1 MWRYLGGKQSER
13 LSQSSDRFSVTSQ
26 MPKITKNSSSSS
38 VAHPGSFRDPAGF
51 IYSRNDAI
59 YRQINKT
66 GAKDYDLFM
75 SSGLYK
81 VLIEKKLLVPHREVS
96 ISFSLHARTA
106 HKIIQ
111 PDNIPFISYPYEWS
125 FSQLKD
131 AALLTLEVQK
141 LALEKGMTLKD
152 ASAYNIQ
159 FIGRQ
164 PIFIDTLSFAAYE
177 PGAPWQGYKQFCEHF
192 LAPLALATV
201 STPNIIPAL
210 KTMIDGIPL
219 ELATKLLPA
228 KTRLQ
233 WGLTTHLFLHKT
245 AQKKHKNTE
254 TVRLKPRVVSMFALK
269 GLISSLERTIKKS
282 HMPKIKTE
290 WGKYYTNTNYS
301 SSAFKAK
308 KQLVEKFI
316 NKAKPKMVWDMGG
329 NTGEFSQIPASK
341 GIYTVCFDIDPLAVE
356 QNYLHKDK
364 SSAEKLLPLVQDL
377 TNPSPNLGWAHHER
391 QSLKRRGPADLCMAL
406 ALVHHLAIGN
416 NLPLEMI
423 AEYFSAICKH
433 LIIEFIPKEDSKVKI
448 LLKSR
453 PDIFPE
459 FTKPGFEKAMR
470 QYFSVVAS
478 EPIKGSKR
486 TLYLLKAKNAKI

>member
-1 MWRYLGGKQSER
+1 
-13 LSQSSDRFSVTSQ
+13 
-26 MPKITKNSSSSS
+26 MPRKNSE
-38 VAHPGSFRDPAGF
+38 VTLAHPGSFRDPAGF
-51 IYSRNDAI
+51 IYSRNGTI
-59 YRQINKT
+59 YRQINKS
-66 GAKDYDLFM
+66 GARDYDKFM

-81 VLIEKKLLVPHREVS
+81 FLVDKKLIIAHKEVS
-96 ISFSLHARTA
+96 TTLSLQPKLAY
-106 HKIIQ
+106 KIIQ
-111 PDNIPFISYPYEWS
+111 PAIVPFISYPYEWS

-131 AALLTLEVQK
+131 AALLTLEIQK
-141 LALEKGMTLKD
+141 LALEHGMTLKD
-152 ASAYNIQ
+152 ASSFNVQ
-159 FIGRQ
+159 FIGKQ

-192 LAPLALATV
+192 LAPLAVVTT
-201 STPNIIPAL
+201 SSPNIILSL

-219 ELATKLLPA
+219 ELAAKLLPA

-233 WGLTTHLFLHKT
+233 WGLTTHLFLHNA
-245 AQKKHKNTE
+245 AQKKHKDTE

-282 HMPKIKTE
+282 HMPRIKTE
-290 WGKYYTNTNYS
+290 WGKYYTNTNYT
-301 SSAFKAK
+301 SSAFKSK

-316 NKAKPKMVWDMGG
+316 KKANPKMVWDMGG
-329 NTGEFSQIPASK
+329 NTGEFSQIPAGK

-356 QNYLHKDK
+356 QNYLHKDN
-364 SSAEKLLPLVQDL
+364 ATLGKLLPLVQDL

-459 FTKPGFEKAMR
+459 FTKIGFEKAMK
-470 QYFSVVAS
+470 QHFSVVAS

-486 TLYLLKAKNAKI
+486 TLYLLKTKRGNG

>member
-1 MWRYLGGKQSER
+1 
-13 LSQSSDRFSVTSQ
+13 
-26 MPKITKNSSSSS
+26 MPKKNSNTTQ
-38 VAHPGSFRDPAGF
+38 VHPGSFRDPAGF
-51 IYSRNDAI
+51 IYSSNDSI

-66 GAKDYDLFM
+66 GAKDYDFFI

-81 VLIEKKLLVPHREVS
+81 KLADMQVLVPHEEVS
-96 ISFSLHARTA
+96 INLSSQPRLAY
-106 HKIIQ
+106 KIIQ
-111 PDNIPFISYPYEWS
+111 PTRIPFISYPYEWS

-141 LALEKGMTLKD
+141 LALEHGMTLKD
-152 ASAYNIQ
+152 ASAFNIQ
-159 FIGRQ
+159 FIGKQ

-192 LAPLALATV
+192 LAPLAVATT
-201 STPNIIPAL
+201 STPNVLPTL

-233 WGLTTHLFLHKT
+233 WGLTTHLFLHNS
-245 AQKKHKNTE
+245 AQKKHKDTE

-282 HMPKIKTE
+282 HMPNIKTE
-290 WGKYYTNTNYS
+290 WGKYYTNTNYT

-316 NKAKPKMVWDMGG
+316 KKAKPKMVWDMGG

-341 GIYTVCFDIDPLAVE
+341 GIYTVCFDIDPNAVE
-356 QNYLHKDK
+356 QNYLHKDRATA
-364 SSAEKLLPLVQDL
+364 SKLLPLVQDL

-423 AEYFSAICKH
+423 AEYFSAICKY

-459 FTKPGFEKAMR
+459 FTKVGFEKAMK
-470 QYFSVVAS
+470 QHFSVVAS

-486 TLYLLKAKNAKI
+486 TLYLLKAKRRG

>member
-1 MWRYLGGKQSER
+1 
-13 LSQSSDRFSVTSQ
+13 
-26 MPKITKNSSSSS
+26 MPRKNSDLTL
-38 VAHPGSFRDPAGF
+38 AHPGSFRDPAGF
-51 IYSRNDAI
+51 IYSIGDTI
-59 YRQINKT
+59 YRQINKS

-81 VLIEKKLLVPHREVS
+81 ELIAKKLLVSHREVS
-96 ISFSLHARTA
+96 NALSLHPKTA

-111 PDNIPFISYPYEWS
+111 PSRVPFISYPYEWS

-131 AALLTLEVQK
+131 AALLTIEVQK
-141 LALEKGMTLKD
+141 LALEHGMTLKD
-152 ASAYNIQ
+152 ASAFNIQ
-159 FIGRQ
+159 FIGKQ

-192 LAPLALATV
+192 LAPLAVATT
-201 STPNIIPAL
+201 STPNVLPTL

-233 WGLTTHLFLHKT
+233 WGLTTHLFLHNS
-245 AQKKHKNTE
+245 AQKKHKDTE
-254 TVRLKPRVVSMFALK
+254 TERLKPRVVSMFALK
-269 GLISSLERTIKKS
+269 GLISSLERTIKKA

-290 WGKYYTNTNYS
+290 WGTYYSNTNYS
-301 SSAFKAK
+301 SGAFKAK

-316 NKAKPKMVWDMGG
+316 KKASPKMVWDMGG
-329 NTGEFSQIPASK
+329 NTGEFSQIPAGK

-364 SSAEKLLPLVQDL
+364 STAERLLPLVQDL
-377 TNPSPNLGWAHHER
+377 TNPSPDLGWAHSER
-391 QSLKRRGPADLCMAL
+391 QSLEKRGPADLCMAL

-423 AEYFSAICKH
+423 AEYFSAICKY

-459 FTKPGFEKAMR
+459 FTKVGFEKAMK
-470 QYFSVVAS
+470 QHFSVVAS

-486 TLYLLKAKNAKI
+486 TLYLLKARARG

>member
-1 MWRYLGGKQSER
+1 
-13 LSQSSDRFSVTSQ
+13 
-26 MPKITKNSSSSS
+26 MPRKNSDI
-38 VAHPGSFRDPAGF
+38 VLAHPGSFRDPAGF
-51 IYSRNDAI
+51 IYSRGETI
-59 YRQINKT
+59 YRQINKS
-66 GAKDYDLFM
+66 GSKDYDLFM
-75 SSGLYK
+75 SSGLYDEL
-81 VLIEKKLLVPHREVS
+81 VAKKLLIPHREVQLAL
-96 ISFSLHARTA
+96 SLHPKTA
-106 HKIIQ
+106 HKVIQ
-111 PDNIPFISYPYEWS
+111 PSTIPFISYPYEWS

-141 LALEKGMTLKD
+141 LALASGMTLKD
-152 ASAYNIQ
+152 ASAFNIQ
-159 FIGRQ
+159 FIGKQ
-164 PIFIDTLSFAAYE
+164 PVFIDTLSFAAYE
-177 PGAPWQGYKQFCEHF
+177 AGSPWQGYKQFCEHF
-192 LAPLALATV
+192 LAPLAIATT
-201 STPNIIPAL
+201 STPNILPSL

-233 WGLTTHLFLHKT
+233 WGLTTHLFLHNS
-245 AQKKHKNTE
+245 AQKRHKDTE
-254 TVRLKPRVVSMFALK
+254 TERLKPRVVSMFALK
-269 GLISSLERTIKKS
+269 GLISSLERTILKS

-301 SSAFKAK
+301 TAAFKAK

-316 NKAKPKMVWDMGG
+316 GKAKPKMVWDMGG
-329 NTGEFSQIPASK
+329 NTGEFSQIPAGK

-356 QNYLHKDK
+356 QNYLNKDK
-364 SSAEKLLPLVQDL
+364 STVNKLLPLVQDL

-391 QSLKRRGPADLCMAL
+391 QSLKRRGPADLCLAL

-423 AEYFSAICKH
+423 AEYFSTICKH

-459 FTKPGFEKAMR
+459 FTRSGFEKAMR
-470 QYFSVVAS
+470 QYFSVVSS
-478 EPIKGSKR
+478 EQIKGSKR
-486 TLYLLKAKNAKI
+486 TLYLLKAKNGKS

>member
-1 MWRYLGGKQSER
+1 
-13 LSQSSDRFSVTSQ
+13 
-26 MPKITKNSSSSS
+26 MPRKNNDT
-38 VAHPGSFRDPAGF
+38 VLAHPGSFRDPAGF
-51 IYSRNDAI
+51 IYSRNGEL
-59 YRQINKT
+59 YRQINKY
-66 GAKDYDLFM
+66 GAKDYDFFM

-81 VLIEKKLLVPHREVS
+81 ELVAKKLLVTHHEVELS
-96 ISFSLHARTA
+96 LSLHPKTA
-106 HKIIQ
+106 HKVIK
-111 PDNIPFISYPYEWS
+111 PSSIPFISYPYEWS

-141 LALEKGMTLKD
+141 IALTHGMTLKD
-152 ASAYNIQ
+152 ASSFNIQ
-159 FIGRQ
+159 FIGKN
-164 PIFIDTLSFAAYE
+164 PIFIDTLSFAIYE

-192 LAPLALATV
+192 LAPLAVATTT
-201 STPNIIPAL
+201 TPNIIPSL

-233 WGLTTHLFLHKT
+233 WGLTTHLFLHNS
-245 AQKKHKNTE
+245 AQKRHKDTE
-254 TVRLKPRVVSMFALK
+254 TERLKPRVVSMFALK
-269 GLISSLERTIKKS
+269 GLISSLESTVKKT

-301 SSAFKAK
+301 SAAFKAK

-316 NKAKPKMVWDMGG
+316 KKSNPKMVWDMGG
-329 NTGEFSQIPASK
+329 NTGEFSQIPAGK

-356 QNYLHKDK
+356 QNYLHKDA
-364 SSAEKLLPLVQDL
+364 STVDKLLPLVQDL

-391 QSLKRRGPADLCMAL
+391 QSLKCRGPADVVMAL

-423 AEYFSAICKH
+423 AEYFSAICKY

-459 FTKPGFEKAMR
+459 FTKDGFEKAMR
-470 QYFSVVAS
+470 QYFSVVSS

-486 TLYLLKAKNAKI
+486 TLYLLKAKNGKN